1 MQGRKS
7 YTIPKEKIVGQRL
20 GQLIYNAIR
29 DTTLMKD
36 SEVGGVMHEMENE
49 ELQKAINKFIEKQF
63 M

>member
-7 YTIPKEKIVGQRL
+7 YTIPKEKIMGQRL

-29 DTTLMKD
+29 GIAMIKD
-36 SEVGGVMHEMENE
+36 SEVGEVMYEMENE
-49 ELQKAINKFIEKQF
+49 ELQKAINELIKKQS